1 MSDYKNI
8 NIYHVLNEDF
18 VEHVMRQELTDVAEE
33 AEEMYFRTAARTL
46 LAFYTVQQPDESN
59 GKADS

>member
-1 MSDYKNI
+1 MNDYKHI
-8 NIYHVLNEDF
+8 NIYQIFDPEF
-18 VEHVMRQELTDVAEE
+18 VEYIMREELADVAEN

-46 LAFYTVQQPDESN
+46 LAYFTVQQPDASN